1 MKKVLVSASILS
13 SDFSNLYYDVND
25 VVLSGSDWIH
35 YDVMD
40 GNFVNNISFGVSV
53 ISSISFKINAFND
66 IHLMIN
72 EPLKYLDDFL
82 KCNPN
87 LITLHYETI
96 EKNKIKNIKEYLNN
110 KNVKLGIS
118 IKPNTDIPYD
128 ILNDIDL
135 ILVMSVE
142 PGFGGQKFIDSSL
155 EKIKK
160 LAQYREKSNLFYL
173 IEVDGGINQETGNK
187 CVKAGADVLVSG
199 SYIFKAKDR
208 KEAINKFKE
217 LV

>member
-96 EKNKIKNIKEYLNN
+96 KKNKIKNIKEYLNN

-128 ILNDIDL
+128 ILNNVDL

-160 LAQYREKSNLFYL
+160 LAQYREKSNLSYL

-208 KEAINKFKE
+208 KEAINKLKE

>member
-1 MKKVLVSASILS
+1 MKKVWVSASILS

-66 IHLMIN
+66 VHLMIN

-87 LITLHYETI
+87 LITLHYEAI

-128 ILNDIDL
+128 ILNDVDL

-160 LAQYREKSNLFYL
+160 LAQYREKSNLSYL

-208 KEAINKFKE
+208 KEAINKLKE